1 MPSAI
6 SDGGRRVERL
16 QQKGARLRDDV
27 SGFTAE
33 VEGALGDFERMVRE
47 QLDQRPYATLAAA
60 SGFGY
65 VLGGGVPLAL
75 TRVIMNMGGRFALV
89 MLAQRLREGFQAN
102 AAPTE
107 KE

>member
-1 MPSAI
+1 M
-6 SDGGRRVERL
+6 ERL
-16 QQKGARLRDDV
+16 QQKGARLKDEV
-27 SGFTAE
+27 SGFTSE

-47 QLDQRPYATLAAA
+47 QLEQRPYATLAAA

-75 TRVIMNMGGRFALV
+75 TRMVMNMGGRFALV
-89 MLAQRLREGFQAN
+89 MLAQRLREGFQSD
-102 AAPTE
+102 AAPDE